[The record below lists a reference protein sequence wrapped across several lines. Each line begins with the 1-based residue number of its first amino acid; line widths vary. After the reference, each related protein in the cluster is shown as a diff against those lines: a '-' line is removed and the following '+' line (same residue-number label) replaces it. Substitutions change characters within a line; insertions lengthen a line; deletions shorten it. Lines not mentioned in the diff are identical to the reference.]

1 MTLSRT
7 VAAGID
13 TLLDRTVAPGFSR
26 MGPAVRRRLPTWPAD
41 PSPGALEGRT
51 AAVTGATSGLGTA
64 TAEGLARLGA
74 RVLLVVRDE
83 GKGAATARD
92 LERRVPGAQVAVEV
106 CDVADL
112 DDVRRFADESD
123 VDHLDVLVHNAGAM
137 PPEWTASPQG
147 HETSMAVHVL
157 GPVLMT
163 DLLSPRLTRRAGR
176 AGHLGRHVRAE
187 AAARRPG
194 VPRTATTRRRRRTP
208 AASGPRSSCCP
219 CCCAAGA
226 ARGCGS
232 MPPIPAG
239 RTPRACRRR
248 CRRSSRLTRPFL
260 RDAEG
265 GAETTVW
272 LAGADPAETGRLWHD
287 RRPRPTHLLPSTRT
301 GDSERELMWEWV
313 VAQTGISAEL
323 TPAPG
328 RSGGASSVAAGG
340 WTRAR
345 RPHTPVRRVL
355 APRQWWV
362 HALALVL
369 VVVGRAARLVAARGL
384 AGASCGDGGR
394 PRRGRRRCRW
404 PTCSAPTTPSP
415 SRRSA
420 GPSSSPAAICPR
432 RRSWS
437 PIGWAD
443 PAARPGRGW

>member
-26 MGPAVRRRLPTWPAD
+26 LGPAVRRRLPTWPAD

-83 GKGAATARD
+83 GKGAGTARD

-106 CDVADL
+106 CDLADL

-163 DLLSPRLTRRAGR
+163 DLLSPRLTGGRVVLVTSGGMYGQRLRPDDPEFRARDYSPTTAYARSKRAQVELLPVLLRRWG
-176 AGHLGRHVRAE
+176 GEGVRVDATHPGW
-187 AAARRPG
+187 ADTPG
-194 VPRTATTRRRRRTP
+194 VQTSLPTFQ
-208 AASGPRSSCCP
+208 
-219 CCCAAGA
+219 
-226 ARGCGS
+226 
-232 MPPIPAG
+232 
-239 RTPRACRRR
+239 
-248 CRRSSRLTRPFL
+248 RLTRPFL

-313 VAQTGISAEL
+313 VAQTGIS
-323 TPAPG
+323 
-328 RSGGASSVAAGG
+328 
-340 WTRAR
+340 
-345 RPHTPVRRVL
+345 
-355 APRQWWV
+355 
-362 HALALVL
+362 
-369 VVVGRAARLVAARGL
+369 
-384 AGASCGDGGR
+384 
-394 PRRGRRRCRW
+394 
-404 PTCSAPTTPSP
+404 PS
-415 SRRSA
+415 
-420 GPSSSPAAICPR
+420 
-432 RRSWS
+432 
-437 PIGWAD
+437 
-443 PAARPGRGW
+443 